1 MALLAVLAAGCG
13 GGGTA
18 TPDTSS
24 VVTTATS
31 STSTTAAPTTT
42 APADTTT
49 SSTVPGGGFEPG
61 CSDLAPATAVAPVGD
76 PALDAAGLLGAA
88 PVVQFQLPTIRVGET
103 TDTSRPRVWR
113 IPGGMLVELRP
124 YNDGTLPVGALLA
137 IDADGD
143 VRWRRCFERPPD
155 LVATAQ
161 SATAEELVVG
171 WTTWGATGPS
181 GTELEVWSLADGR
194 PSRTWDELLAANGIS
209 GPATEHRANLLWGTD
224 LPMLVFGPQGSRL
237 VAADDT
243 ILVVDLATMTMR
255 ELPYPPSAQ
264 GGAVDVVPLEL
275 AADGSLVALD
285 PAGWGRV
292 AAVATSTGWSTDSA
306 VIDRAVGERVAYDG
320 GGQQLELRA
329 TDWNGKELWR
339 RSDILAPP
347 FEGFHS
353 AVDGDMVIASGCAVV
368 DMSLENPCS
377 AWTLWGLDLH
387 TGVTRWKREGTW
399 AVTGLGNGVAM
410 VAGPYTGVTGAA
422 PPEWTMIDLT
432 TGRQVGDRSW
442 TDPWSFG
449 VGCCD
454 EPARVYRS
462 GGVVFTVDRT
472 TLEMWYPEA
481 QTTPLEVV
489 SFG

>member
-1 MALLAVLAAGCG
+1 M
-13 GGGTA
+13 
-18 TPDTSS
+18 
-24 VVTTATS
+24 
-31 STSTTAAPTTT
+31 
-42 APADTTT
+42 
-49 SSTVPGGGFEPG
+49 
-61 CSDLAPATAVAPVGD
+61 
-76 PALDAAGLLGAA
+76 
-88 PVVQFQLPTIRVGET
+88 QFQLPTIRVGDV

-161 SATAEELVVG
+161 SASAEELVLG
-171 WTTWGATGPS
+171 WTTYDSTGPAN
-181 GTELEVWSLADGR
+181 TELEVWSLADGR

-209 GPATEHRANLLWGTD
+209 GAATEHRANLLWGSD
-224 LPMLVFGPQGSRL
+224 LPMLVFGPQGDRP
-237 VAADDT
+237 ATADDT
-243 ILVVDLATMTMR
+243 LLVLDLATMVMR

-264 GGAVDVVPLEL
+264 GGAVDGVPMEL

-285 PAGWGRV
+285 PAGWGQV
-292 AAVATSTGWSTDSA
+292 AAVATADGWSTDPA
-306 VIDRAVGERVAYDG
+306 DLDRAVGVRVTYDG
-320 GGQQLELRA
+320 GGRQLELRGV
-329 TDWNGKELWR
+329 DWQGQEVWR

-353 AVDGDMVIASGCAVV
+353 AVDGDMVIASGCAEV
-368 DMSLENPCS
+368 DMNLEVPCTG
-377 AWTLWGLDLH
+377 WGLWGLDLH
-387 TGVTRWKREGTW
+387 TGATRWAREGTW
-399 AVTGLGNGVAM
+399 AVTGLGSGVAM
-410 VAGPYTGVTGAA
+410 VAGPYTGTAAA
-422 PPEWTMIDLT
+422 PQPEWTMIDLR
-432 TGRQVGDRSW
+432 TGEQVGDRTW

-472 TLEMWYPEA
+472 KLELWYPEA
-481 QTTPLEVV
+481 QTTPLHVV